1 MPHIPAKGRA
11 CLCARARVPLHVACT
26 HPWSSKHAHSAKRS
40 MVTRAPTHN
49 RTQGAEEAEE
59 DPRDGRPCERPED
72 EGNGKVSERC
82 VVSPA
87 GLSV

>member
-1 MPHIPAKGRA
+1 
-11 CLCARARVPLHVACT
+11 
-26 HPWSSKHAHSAKRS
+26 

-59 DPRDGRPCERPED
+59 DPRYGRPCERPED
-72 EGNGKVSERC
+72 EGNGKVNERC